1 MIWLASFPRSGN
13 TFFRIILHQVYGIE
27 SGHLHPP
34 ENREEGWERFLEYP
48 VVKTHMQPKNLD
60 VGDLDAPGVYIV
72 RDGRDT
78 VVSMA
83 RHRRDIILP
92 GSNYLQNMD
101 EAIRAEDGTFFG
113 GWSRNVEGWLR
124 RAQVVIRFEELIR
137 DPIGNVEK
145 LRGILEMPEPDL
157 ERLPTFE
164 DLQNKQ
170 MPYQGRTK
178 RVENWRKKFFRR
190 GQTGAWKDEMP
201 EPMQQL
207 FWDLHGDTMEKLG
220 YTEGRWE
227 RPPTTGRKWY
237 QRLFGAGES

>member
-34 ENREEGWERFLEYP
+34 ENREEGWERFLEYQ

-83 RHRRDIILP
+83 HHRRDIIVP

-178 RVENWRKKFFRR
+178 RVENWKKVFSPRSN
-190 GQTGAWKDEMP
+190 GSV
-201 EPMQQL
+201 
-207 FWDLHGDTMEKLG
+207 
-220 YTEGRWE
+220 EGRD
-227 RPPTTGRKWY
+227 
-237 QRLFGAGES
+237 A